1 VAAAKPVLSFEELAE
16 LVRHGPPPTADDVSI
31 TMEGVRL
38 DTKDK
43 VLAFLAEIEAERAA
57 GVTAEDLQ
65 ERYRDRHRR
74 A

>member
-1 VAAAKPVLSFEELAE
+1 
-16 LVRHGPPPTADDVSI
+16 
-31 TMEGVRL
+31 MEGVRL
-38 DTKDK
+38 DTKEK

-74 A
+74 P